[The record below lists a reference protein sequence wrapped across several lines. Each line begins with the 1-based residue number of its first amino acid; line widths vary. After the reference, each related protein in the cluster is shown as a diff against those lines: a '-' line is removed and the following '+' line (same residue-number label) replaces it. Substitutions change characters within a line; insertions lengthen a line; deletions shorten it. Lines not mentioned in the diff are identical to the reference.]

1 MALHDLLRLFWFRP
15 GDRATARRPMPRW
28 TAPARVHLG
37 MRVQLRMPIASPHT
51 TWIPEGAA
59 GVVIGGDP
67 KKRQVSVELDRPR
80 TVITVPWAWVEEE
93 PEPAADPAPPDRP
106 DPA

>member
-1 MALHDLLRLFWFRP
+1 MVRAMALHDLLRLFWFQLPERGAARP
-15 GDRATARRPMPRW
+15 PVPRW
-28 TAPARVHLG
+28 KAPTRIYLG

-59 GVVIGGDP
+59 GVVVGGNP
-67 KKRQVSVELDRPR
+67 KRRQVSVELDRPR

-93 PEPAADPAPPDRP
+93 PASPPPDPGR
-106 DPA
+106 AG